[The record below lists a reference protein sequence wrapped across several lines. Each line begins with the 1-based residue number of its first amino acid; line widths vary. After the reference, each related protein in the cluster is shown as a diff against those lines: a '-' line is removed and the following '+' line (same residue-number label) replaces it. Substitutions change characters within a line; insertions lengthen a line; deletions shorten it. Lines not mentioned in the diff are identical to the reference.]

1 MNQAIRERFYGCGN
15 DRHVEY
21 VIREGGMTEQE
32 AQLLR
37 LLIRFPSRRKVMFP
51 RCMMKL

>member
-21 VIREGGMTEQE
+21 VILEGGMTE
-32 AQLLR
+32 
-37 LLIRFPSRRKVMFP
+37 
-51 RCMMKL
+51 